1 MCKKHVHVNYC
12 MSASRILYFEVKV
25 PFGMHLLFTAANAN
39 WFKLLHNVYGSEVLS
54 QGGNY

>member
-1 MCKKHVHVNYC
+1 
-12 MSASRILYFEVKV
+12 MSASRILYFKVKV